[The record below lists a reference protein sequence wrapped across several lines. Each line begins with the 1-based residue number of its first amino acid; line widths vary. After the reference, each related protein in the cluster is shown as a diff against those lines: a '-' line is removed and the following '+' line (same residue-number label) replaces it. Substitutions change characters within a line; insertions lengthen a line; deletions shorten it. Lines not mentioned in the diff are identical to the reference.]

1 MLMIV
6 GTARLG
12 ISLETGVSTIFLKRS
27 SWVIILLI
35 AFFSPFSLVPCKLF
49 PSRHAV
55 SAASQICF
63 CPAVFSAAFLSAD
76 FLTCVHSR
84 LPCSPTVFSPFG
96 RPFSHF
102 FYFLAARQAIPPI
115 FSLSRRPAG
124 RLRLPFKS
132 RPVTAHLTLPSVLH
146 APVPWLASGA

>member
-55 SAASQICF
+55 SVTSQ
-63 CPAVFSAAFLSAD
+63 A
-76 FLTCVHSR
+76 
-84 LPCSPTVFSPFG
+84 
-96 RPFSHF
+96 
-102 FYFLAARQAIPPI
+102 
-115 FSLSRRPAG
+115 
-124 RLRLPFKS
+124 
-132 RPVTAHLTLPSVLH
+132 
-146 APVPWLASGA
+146 